1 MKTLKILALVSLVSM
16 SVFASSGEHI
26 YKKCA
31 ACHGTMGEKHAL
43 NKSRV
48 VADMN
53 VTELSNAL
61 HGYKKGS
68 YGGAMKALMR
78 SQIATLS
85 DEDIEK
91 VSEYISKIKN
101 ESDN

>member
-1 MKTLKILALVSLVSM
+1 
-16 SVFASSGEHI
+16 
-26 YKKCA
+26 
-31 ACHGTMGEKHAL
+31 
-43 NKSRV
+43 
-48 VADMN
+48 
-53 VTELSNAL
+53 
-61 HGYKKGS
+61 
-68 YGGAMKALMR
+68 MKALMR